1 MFMERIAPQSEVM
14 RVIVLEDSPCEVPH
28 QQRRVP
34 MSCWNR
40 LSAAGKGSGQRQ
52 LPSERLSFC

>member
-40 LSAAGKGSGQRQ
+40 LSAAGKGSGQRWQ
-52 LPSERLSFC
+52 RRQ